1 MKLRQTSSMAKPSR
15 FNCPAC
21 GFAVFNRRLAA
32 CEKCGAALPTALR
45 FTEGELARLEAQAA
59 RIDKIRADMAAEA
72 ERQEEEKR
80 RRRGDGG

>member
-1 MKLRQTSSMAKPSR
+1 MAKPSR

-72 ERQEEEKR
+72 ERQEEKR